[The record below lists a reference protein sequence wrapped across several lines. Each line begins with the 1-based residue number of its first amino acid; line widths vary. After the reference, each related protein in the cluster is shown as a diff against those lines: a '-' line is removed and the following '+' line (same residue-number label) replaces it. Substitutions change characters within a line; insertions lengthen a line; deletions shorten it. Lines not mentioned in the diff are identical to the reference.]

1 MSEISDDE
9 VGKNVCAFLDM
20 LAFSEGTDHP
30 KQKTND
36 RGYDVI
42 VGGELFSS
50 YKDHPRKLVTL
61 NRLGIKSTAAG
72 RYQLLSRY
80 WNHYR
85 DLLKLSDFGP
95 YSQDCVAIQMIRE
108 QAALGDVKAGR
119 IPRAI
124 SKCRNIWASLP
135 GAGYGQHEHKLETL
149 LDAYKRAGGEFAQ

>member
-9 VGKNVCAFLDM
+9 AGKNVCAFLDM

-30 KQKTND
+30 RQKTND

-61 NRLGIKSTAAG
+61 NKLGIKSTAAG

-95 YSQDCVAIQMIRE
+95 YSQDCVAIRRQSASAGTFGRHCPALVTVSTSTSLKRCLMRTSGP
-108 QAALGDVKAGR
+108 AASSQSEGTEPAPV
-119 IPRAI
+119 PRSAV
-124 SKCRNIWASLP
+124 R
-135 GAGYGQHEHKLETL
+135 H
-149 LDAYKRAGGEFAQ
+149 